1 MQKRWSSIN
10 TQDGSGGGG
19 AGGGI
24 LMYGG
29 SIKLGSNRIRSQG
42 GICGAQDGGHPQ
54 EQVGGPGA
62 NGRVVA
68 VSNDVGGVATN
79 LLKRRPF

>member
-1 MQKRWSSIN
+1 MQQRWTSIN

-24 LMYGG
+24 LVYGK
-29 SIKLGSNRIRSQG
+29 SIGLGNKMLRSNG
-42 GICGAQDGGHPQ
+42 GICGARDGGHPG
-54 EQVGGPGA
+54 EQMGGPGA

-68 VSNDVGGVATN
+68 VGADIKGNADN
-79 LLKRRPF
+79 LLKRRG

>member
-1 MQKRWSSIN
+1 MQKRWSSLN

-24 LMYGG
+24 LLYGG
-29 SIKLGSNRIRSQG
+29 SIKVGDKLLRSNG
-42 GICGAQDGGHPQ
+42 GICGAKDGGHPR
-54 EQVGGPGA
+54 EQMGGPGA

-68 VSNDVGGVATN
+68 VSNNIDGVATN
-79 LLKRRPF
+79 LVERRV